1 MVRFSITLNDELEE
15 KFKDFQKRNNIKGKT
30 KAIQECIRLITSS
43 NDYVSTINEIE
54 SKLRTI
60 IYWQNIQKKLLNQ
73 IYANH
78 GFPENEDVKKDK
90 YLKEFYEDNFDYK
103 FGNIIN

>member
-1 MVRFSITLNDELEE
+1 MDFFHVLGGEANKMELIIENFE
-15 KFKDFQKRNNIKGKT
+15 FHCEIKT
-30 KAIQECIRLITSS
+30 KAVQECIRLITSS
-43 NDYVSTINEIE
+43 NDYVSTVNEIE

-60 IYWQNIQKKLLNQ
+60 LHRQNVQKKLLNQ

-78 GFPENEDVKKDK
+78 GFPDNEDVKKDK

-103 FGNIIN
+103 FGNIID